1 MSPPAYLAT
10 RGAVG
15 LTNLVQM
22 AFAENVHGMEL
33 PDPVMRGIFNTC
45 MPIIFKDLPYG
56 MDFAKFRRSWRFYLI
71 WVLTNFATCDGE
83 INGNGQFLMVHTRSP
98 WWKSVGSR
106 YERHGLA
113 AMRHDDVDGAHR
125 RRRCSPSRISPQMAP
140 CRRNPEGAGVFGPQA
155 LSFVGHEDYASF
167 RSSFRACDPNTPA
180 RDSTDFHHGL
190 LDAGRSL
197 SNPHPS

>member
-83 INGNGQFLMVHTRSP
+83 INGNGQFLMVHT
-98 WWKSVGSR
+98 SVV
-106 YERHGLA
+106 RH
-113 AMRHDDVDGAHR
+113 
-125 RRRCSPSRISPQMAP
+125 S
-140 CRRNPEGAGVFGPQA
+140 
-155 LSFVGHEDYASF
+155 
-167 RSSFRACDPNTPA
+167 
-180 RDSTDFHHGL
+180 
-190 LDAGRSL
+190 
-197 SNPHPS
+197 

>member
-113 AMRHDDVDGAHR
+113 AMRHDDVDARHRASR
-125 RRRCSPSRISPQMAP
+125 RRWPHAVVTRRAQGSSGHRLCHSSVTRTMHRSAPHFAPVTRIP
-140 CRRNPEGAGVFGPQA
+140 
-155 LSFVGHEDYASF
+155 L
-167 RSSFRACDPNTPA
+167 RATLQT
-180 RDSTDFHHGL
+180 STTG
-190 LDAGRSL
+190 S
-197 SNPHPS
+197 